1 MQAATAPGTSAG
13 LETELSGTPAGIEI
27 EPGATPAGIEIE
39 PRPTP
44 AGLEIELNGA
54 PHRVASGAHLQDLI
68 DALELAGQALALA
81 VNRQVVPRQ
90 QWATRSLAAGDKV
103 DIVRAIGGG

>member
-1 MQAATAPGTSAG
+1 MQAATAPGISAG
-13 LETELSGTPAGIEI
+13 QQTESG
-27 EPGATPAGIEIE
+27 GAPV
-39 PRPTP
+39 
-44 AGLEIELNGA
+44 GLEIELNGA

-68 DALELAGQALALA
+68 DALELTGQALALA

-90 QWATRSLAAGDKV
+90 QWAARSLAAGDKV